1 MPSQSRSCVCVF
13 SSAFKLHAKP
23 CIAKKKLIE
32 FMSAAKQRRRL
43 SSKNIKDGFFRTL
56 SPPPPSDRKVH
67 IFLLCRCY
75 FPPNRVR
82 FPQIRPWMSARAKS
96 TSELKDWQK
105 RQCPERGGGERCNA
119 SISRSRLHACEAAKG
134 QGRAGAL
141 DADKTTRG
149 ISARCKS
156 QIHWQ
161 CQLSIRKCEGSGNR
175 AGDEVEGDVVVGNA
189 WIRRRGI

>member
-1 MPSQSRSCVCVF
+1 
-13 SSAFKLHAKP
+13 
-23 CIAKKKLIE
+23 
-32 FMSAAKQRRRL
+32 MSAAKQRGRL

-75 FPPNRVR
+75 FSSKSCKVPSNKALNER
-82 FPQIRPWMSARAKS
+82 ARAKS

-134 QGRAGAL
+134 QGRAGQRRWMRISQ
-141 DADKTTRG
+141 KG
-149 ISARCKS
+149 ISAL
-156 QIHWQ
+156 QIPNP
-161 CQLSIRKCEGSGNR
+161 LTMSIIDSEMRRIRESGR
-175 AGDEVEGDVVVGNA
+175 WWSG
-189 WIRRRGI
+189 RRRRSGQCLDKKKGDIETGLYHREQWWSSLLDNVMCSNI

>member
-1 MPSQSRSCVCVF
+1 
-13 SSAFKLHAKP
+13 
-23 CIAKKKLIE
+23 
-32 FMSAAKQRRRL
+32 MSAAKQRGRL

-75 FPPNRVR
+75 FSSKSCKVPSNKALNER
-82 FPQIRPWMSARAKS
+82 ARAKS

-134 QGRAGAL
+134 QGRAEAL